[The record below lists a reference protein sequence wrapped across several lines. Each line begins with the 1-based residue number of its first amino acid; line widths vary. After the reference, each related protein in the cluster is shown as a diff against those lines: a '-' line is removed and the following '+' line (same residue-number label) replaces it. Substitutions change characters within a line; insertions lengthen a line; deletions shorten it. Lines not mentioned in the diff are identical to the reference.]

1 MACCFIQHIVYRII
15 ANFIGNIFFM
25 GIVYEFGR
33 YYRLIGR
40 SFGKPEKWSIYRK
53 RIFTEIDNLG
63 IGSLGI
69 VAIISL
75 FMGAVVTIQM
85 AYNIESPLIP
95 VYAVGVAARDGLILE
110 FAPTLVSLI
119 LAGKVG
125 SNIAS
130 EIGTMRVSEQIDALE
145 IMGINS
151 AGYLIFPKIVAAVI
165 INPFLI
171 AISMFL
177 GILGGYV
184 FGTLTGV
191 VTDYAYMAGIQYDF
205 RPYNVV
211 YALIKTAFFA
221 FIITSVSAYHGYY
234 TNGGALEVGQSSTRA
249 VVYSSIV
256 ILICNFILTQLLL
269 S

>member
-1 MACCFIQHIVYRII
+1 
-15 ANFIGNIFFM
+15 M
-25 GIVYEFGR
+25 GIVYQFGR
-33 YYRLIGR
+33 YYKLIGR
-40 SFGKPEKWSIYRK
+40 AFGKPEKWSIYRK
-53 RIFTEIDNLG
+53 RIFLEIDNLG

-151 AGYLIFPKIVAAVI
+151 AGYLIFPKIIAAVFV
-165 INPFLI
+165 NPFLI
-171 AISMFL
+171 TISMFL
-177 GILGGYV
+177 GILGGYI

-191 VTDYAYMAGIQYDF
+191 VTDYEYMYGIQYDF
-205 RPYNVV
+205 RPYNVA
-211 YALIKTAFFA
+211 YALIKTGFFA
-221 FIITSVSAYHGYY
+221 FIITSISAYHGYY
-234 TNGGALEVGQSSTRA
+234 TSGGALEVGQSSTKA